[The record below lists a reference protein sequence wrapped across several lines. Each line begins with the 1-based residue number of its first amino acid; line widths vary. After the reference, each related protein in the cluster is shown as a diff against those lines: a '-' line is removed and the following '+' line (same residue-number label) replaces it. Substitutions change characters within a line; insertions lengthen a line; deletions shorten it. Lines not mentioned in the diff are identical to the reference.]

1 MKFTA
6 NQTDLLV
13 LGHLAR
19 QTSKMFPNIKIE
31 ATSNDVLTCSA
42 SDGIIS
48 MQAKVKCID
57 GQGSCL
63 IEGKKFYELISKLS
77 GKINFDNGI
86 IKSGKSKFKLPIVED
101 VANFLEI
108 AEVTGETKTIETK
121 EFLGQLRK
129 TVFATSNDTSNI
141 LGGVSVNGSDLAATN
156 GNILALN
163 KLTTD
168 ISVDAI
174 LPKMLC
180 DELIKCFNDVDEF
193 DVINDRIGI
202 TFSTPDFTLTSR
214 LIEGTYPKYQQLIPT
229 STATNVTLDKQQIL
243 DALDLLSIVKNER
256 TNVCVL
262 EFDNN
267 NLKITASNA
276 DNGEGAIDLDIDYAF
291 EPLKIAFNME
301 YLKGIFKNVC
311 NDDVFELG
319 LNNSLAAALIKN
331 GDDVA
336 LVMPV
341 QVK

>member
-1 MKFTA
+1 M
-6 NQTDLLV
+6 
-13 LGHLAR
+13 
-19 QTSKMFPNIKIE
+19 
-31 ATSNDVLTCSA
+31 
-42 SDGIIS
+42 
-48 MQAKVKCID
+48 
-57 GQGSCL
+57 
-63 IEGKKFYELISKLS
+63 
-77 GKINFDNGI
+77 IN
-86 IKSGKSKFKLPIVED
+86 
-101 VANFLEI
+101 
-108 AEVTGETKTIETK
+108 
-121 EFLGQLRK
+121 
-129 TVFATSNDTSNI
+129 
-141 LGGVSVNGSDLAATN
+141 LAATN
-156 GNILALN
+156 GNILVLN
-163 KLTTD
+163 KLITD

-214 LIEGTYPKYQQLIPT
+214 LIEGMYPKYEQLIPT

-267 NLKITASNA
+267 SLKITASNA
-276 DNGEGAIDLDIDYAF
+276 DNGEGAIDLDIDYDF

-319 LNNSLAAALIKN
+319 LNDIS
-331 GDDVA
+331 
-336 LVMPV
+336 
-341 QVK
+341 